1 MSAVTDHVRDA
12 YESLKAAREAE
23 TDPEHEEILD
33 TQVIVFERYLKACQQ
48 VDAERSLDVDD
59 GDETDESDDA

>member
-12 YESLKAAREAE
+12 YESLQAAREAE

-33 TQVIVFERYLKACQQ
+33 TQVIVFERYLKACRQ